1 MLHVSCIIL
10 SQSFSSY
17 PYDLDEQT
25 SFSLISYRGYD
36 CRSNLFYT
44 QTGEIVYH
52 VAAVGVVYN
61 RQQNTQRFYLGHDDD
76 ILCLAIHPL
85 KDYVATGQV
94 GCVFICNKNL
104 KLLLLNLEKSVLEE
118 GSPAFG
124 YLGEGLHFC
133 CRWNLVKNSQYTCFF
148 QFFILIRMS
157 L

>member
-1 MLHVSCIIL
+1 MVMTLMHKH
-10 SQSFSSY
+10 F
-17 PYDLDEQT
+17 
-25 SFSLISYRGYD
+25 FFSYRGYD

-94 GCVFICNKNL
+94 GSVFISNKTEVVTTESL
-104 KLLLLNLEKSVLEE
+104 FWRKEVQ
-118 GSPAFG
+118 P
-124 YLGEGLHFC
+124 
-133 CRWNLVKNSQYTCFF
+133 T
-148 QFFILIRMS
+148 FIQVADNVN
-157 L
+157 

>member
-1 MLHVSCIIL
+1 MHWINPAVCQCQYVCLWLWWAALFCV
-10 SQSFSSY
+10 
-17 PYDLDEQT
+17 
-25 SFSLISYRGYD
+25 ISYRGYD

-94 GCVFICNKNL
+94 GFVFICHNSL
-104 KLLLLNLEKSVLEE
+104 KLLLLNLERPWRSWGKSTRSTFIHVKDCISVAD
-118 GSPAFG
+118 GIM
-124 YLGEGLHFC
+124 
-133 CRWNLVKNSQYTCFF
+133 VKNWHRSVFLQL
-148 QFFILIRMS
+148 FILW
-157 L
+157 